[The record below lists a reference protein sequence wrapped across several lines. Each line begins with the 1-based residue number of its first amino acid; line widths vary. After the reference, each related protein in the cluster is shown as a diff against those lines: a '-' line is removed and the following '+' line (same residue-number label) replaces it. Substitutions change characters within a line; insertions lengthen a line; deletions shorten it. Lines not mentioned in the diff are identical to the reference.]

1 MDTATV
7 TTAEIDSALSP
18 EKIWSDHCLNAVK
31 KFIKNAVV
39 IDNEPVLSESS
50 QRPESLQLSPP
61 VSTGMGDQAVL
72 ITPHENGNAPM
83 SEATDSGALQ
93 ETDTTLNTLDVR
105 LVTDA
110 FVDAG
115 IACSFVLPSD
125 SETDEDSKVR
135 RVLAAAKLADMVVID
150 WYLYDSSPNLTIK
163 VLRKL
168 AEADLEEAG
177 RLRLIAVYTSQD
189 LTTGIFSDIKD
200 SLKQGGLTVEDVPG
214 TPFMAR
220 NASCLVIAL
229 NKKEVIPSDL
239 PSKLINSFTV
249 LADGLIPSFA
259 LAAVGAIRKNMHH
272 LVTRFSKELDTAYI
286 SNRLITNP
294 PGDVAELMRD
304 LLVAEFDSAIGLESI
319 ADDYLDNAPV
329 LKWINKSA
337 SKISSKE
344 YNVKDQRGDL
354 IPHKVDI
361 SFLSELLIAGIEDEG
376 FTPVGENSVFKPFPT
391 RHRHLVS
398 VVLAGSDEVSKS
410 SQSLFSR
417 LVAFKREAFNSAK
430 LSGSDEWLPSL
441 TTGTLLKHSN
451 GKYFLCLTPACDTLR
466 LKGSSSFVFLEA
478 ITSDKK
484 YSLVL
489 KDNNG
494 ADLKLKFER
503 KRPKLSTFVFSPD
516 ETQRVRGEWHTG
528 QSPGE
533 NGQYKFQATGDGNS
547 FTWLGEIR
555 YGRAASEMAQLVG
568 NWMRIGINDSEFL
581 RLIDAGKIS
590 G

>member
-7 TTAEIDSALSP
+7 TTAEIDSELSP
-18 EKIWSDHCLNAVK
+18 EEIWSDHCLNAVK

-50 QRPESLQLSPP
+50 QRPESLLLSPP

-150 WYLYDSSPNLTIK
+150 WYLYDSSPSLTIK

-304 LLVAEFDSAIGLESI
+304 LLVAEFDSAIGLESV
-319 ADDYLDNAPV
+319 ADHYLDVKPIR
-329 LKWINKSA
+329 KWLEVNSG
-337 SKISSKE
+337 KISIQQYGQNSIDKNFITGLLDVGIDNKGFRLGPRE
-344 YNVKDQRGDL
+344 VKFPYDKRG
-354 IPHKVDI
+354 
-361 SFLSELLIAGIEDEG
+361 
-376 FTPVGENSVFKPFPT
+376 
-391 RHRHLVS
+391 LVS
-398 VVLAGSDEVSKS
+398 IALAGSQEASQKS
-410 SQSLFSR
+410 QNIFSR
-417 LVAFKREAFNSAK
+417 LVAFKREAINFVK
-430 LSGSDEWLPSL
+430 VEDVDEWRPSL
-441 TTGTLLKHSN
+441 TTGTLLRHGN
-451 GKYFLCLTPACDTLR
+451 GKYFLCLTPACDALR
-466 LKGSSSFVFLEA
+466 LEEDSSFVFLEA
-478 ITSDKK
+478 IQVRDK
-484 YSLVL
+484 YSIILR
-489 KDNNG
+489 DETGN
-494 ADLKLKFER
+494 DLKLKFER

-516 ETQRVRGEWHTG
+516 TTQRVRGEWHMG
-528 QSPGE
+528 RNPGE
-533 NGQYKFQATGDGNS
+533 NGQYKFQAAEDGNS